1 MNSFVDEDML
11 RNELFAK
18 FGPLQRVTIV
28 RNRETG
34 ESRGFAYVSLQLKKL
49 LKGPWIHSMVRLP
62 FFDFAFGMVK
72 EENLNRVIVRHI
84 CMYSSL
90 I

>member
-1 MNSFVDEDML
+1 ML

-34 ESRGFAYVSLQLKKL
+34 ESRGFAYVS
-49 LKGPWIHSMVRLP
+49 
-62 FFDFAFGMVK
+62 FAT
-72 EENLNRVIVRHI
+72 EEIAQRALDTFNGKVTIL
-84 CMYSSL
+84 
-90 I
+90 